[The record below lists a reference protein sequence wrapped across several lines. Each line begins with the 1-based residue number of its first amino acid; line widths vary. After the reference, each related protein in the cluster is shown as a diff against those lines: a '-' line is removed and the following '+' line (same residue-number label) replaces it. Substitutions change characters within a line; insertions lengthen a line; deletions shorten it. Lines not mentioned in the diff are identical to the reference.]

1 LNDLFLIEAAAL
13 KDNQVCMTDT
23 IQRNVALYACNDWTG
38 LDDTEVQ
45 LEVLRQYCAGKRW
58 HIAACYTE
66 RLAAPEARR
75 TILQTLIAD
84 ARAAPPPF
92 DTVLVTDVSRL
103 VRTPQRP
110 RPMFLVQ
117 DPSPLTRILR
127 DVLTIRE
134 TLDQA
139 DVALISLGLAITDEV
154 QIEMDYQIFAR
165 LPGRGLPSA

>member
-1 LNDLFLIEAAAL
+1 
-13 KDNQVCMTDT
+13 
-23 IQRNVALYACNDWTG
+23 
-38 LDDTEVQ
+38 
-45 LEVLRQYCAGKRW
+45 
-58 HIAACYTE
+58 
-66 RLAAPEARR
+66 
-75 TILQTLIAD
+75 
-84 ARAAPPPF
+84 
-92 DTVLVTDVSRL
+92 
-103 VRTPQRP
+103 
-110 RPMFLVQ
+110 MFLVQ